1 MFGIFR
7 DLFDLNRDGKVDP
20 TEQAME
26 IAALQQIMDEEDA
39 NYADFLEKTD
49 DFDLIDDSDFNW

>member
-1 MFGIFR
+1 MFGVFR
-7 DLFDLNRDGKVDP
+7 DLFDLNRDGKVDL

-39 NYADFLEKTD
+39 DYADFLEKTD
-49 DFDLIDDSDFNW
+49 DFDLIDDSDFN

>member
-49 DFDLIDDSDFNW
+49 DFDLIDDSDFN